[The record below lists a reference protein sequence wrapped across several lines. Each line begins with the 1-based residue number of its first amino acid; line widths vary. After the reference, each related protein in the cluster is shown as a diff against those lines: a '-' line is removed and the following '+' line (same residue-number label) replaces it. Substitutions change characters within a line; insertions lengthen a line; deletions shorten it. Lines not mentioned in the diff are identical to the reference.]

1 MSIEQDLL
9 ALKRKIDQAK
19 SDQAR
24 AEGALEETQAR
35 LKEEFG
41 FTSLEQVDAELARL
55 DDEIQRAEADLQQQ
69 VRELKEAYGV

>member
-1 MSIEQDLL
+1 MTIEQDLL

-24 AEGALEETQAR
+24 AEGALEETMAR

-41 FTSLEQVDAELARL
+41 FIALEEVDAELARL
-55 DDEIQRAEADLQQQ
+55 DEEIQRAEADLEKQ
-69 VRELKEAYGV
+69 VRVLKEEYDV